1 MIEVDNVS
9 AAIGSVDIL
18 HGISLDVPCGRLVT
32 VIGANGA
39 GKTTLLRTISNVL
52 RPTTGTVTFDGS
64 STSGVAPH
72 RLARRGLV
80 HVPQGRQIVPN
91 LTVRENLLI
100 GASRRETGASS
111 DIDDD
116 LETEFRRFPVL
127 RERQDIPGGNLSGG
141 EQQML
146 ALSRALMMRPKALM
160 LDEPSLGL
168 APQIVKSILR
178 SLRELADAGLAVLL
192 VEQLALLA
200 LDIADEAYV
209 LQRGRVALSGP
220 ASELR
225 RSSAVVESYLS

>member
-1 MIEVDNVS
+1 MIRVENVS

-18 HGISLDVPCGRLVT
+18 NDISLAVPSGRLVT

-52 RPTTGTVTFDGS
+52 RPKEGRVTFDGRE
-64 STSGVAPH
+64 TGGIAPH
-72 RLARRGLV
+72 VLARQGLV
-80 HVPQGRQIVPN
+80 QVPQGRQIIPN
-91 LTVRENLLI
+91 LSVRDNLLI
-100 GASRRETGASS
+100 GANRRETAASS
-111 DIDDD
+111 EIDED
-116 LETEFRRFPVL
+116 LEAEFARFPVL
-127 RERQDIPGGNLSGG
+127 RERQDVPGGSLSGG

-178 SLRELADAGLAVLL
+178 SLRELADSGLAVLL

-200 LDIADEAYV
+200 LDIADDGYV
-209 LQRGRVALSGP
+209 LQRGQVVMSGP

-225 RSSAVVESYLS
+225 RSSTVVESYLS

>member
-1 MIEVDNVS
+1 MIRVDNVS

-18 HGISLDVPCGRLVT
+18 HGISVNVPSGRLVT

-52 RPTTGTVTFDGS
+52 RPKTGTVTFDGRR
-64 STSGVAPH
+64 TDGVAPH
-72 RLARRGLV
+72 LLARKGLV
-80 HVPQGRQIVPN
+80 QVPQGRQIIPN
-91 LTVRENLLI
+91 LSVRDNLLI
-100 GASRRETGASS
+100 GATRRETAAAS
-111 DIDDD
+111 DIEDD
-116 LETEFRRFPVL
+116 LEAEFKRFPVL
-127 RERQDIPGGNLSGG
+127 RERQEIPGGNLSGG

-178 SLRELADAGLAVLL
+178 SLRELADSGLAVLL

-200 LDIADEAYV
+200 LDIADDAYV
-209 LQRGRVALSGP
+209 LQRGKVAISGP

-225 RSSAVVESYLS
+225 KSSVVVESYLS